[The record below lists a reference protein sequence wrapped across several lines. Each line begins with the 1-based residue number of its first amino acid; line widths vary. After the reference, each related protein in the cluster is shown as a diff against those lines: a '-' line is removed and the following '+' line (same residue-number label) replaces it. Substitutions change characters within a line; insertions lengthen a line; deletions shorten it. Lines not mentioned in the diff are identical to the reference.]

1 MGEDK
6 CAEMGSLKDE
16 KEIYRLLEFISYT
29 AQYTLTSSSLVLHG
43 SSLMTFWGGLF
54 FFLNYYIIFISH
66 FVFLFCISLLIDVMN
81 QKEIAGGGVTRAHA
95 QAEEGARASY
105 FFNSP
110 RV

>member
-54 FFLNYYIIFISH
+54 FFFKLLYNFYIS
-66 FVFLFCISLLIDVMN
+66 FCILVLYQS
-81 QKEIAGGGVTRAHA
+81 AH
-95 QAEEGARASY
+95 
-105 FFNSP
+105 
-110 RV
+110 